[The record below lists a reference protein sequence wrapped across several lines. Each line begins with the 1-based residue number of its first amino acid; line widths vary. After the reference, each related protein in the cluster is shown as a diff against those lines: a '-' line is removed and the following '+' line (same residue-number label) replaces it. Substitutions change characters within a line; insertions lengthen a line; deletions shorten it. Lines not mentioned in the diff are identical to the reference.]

1 MHASLFVCVSLV
13 CVSVSICVRARALAC
28 VRACVTVRVCMCEC
42 VRVCVDEE
50 KGAVRVCLAVD
61 ANQLEMVTGRD
72 GDGESSEWDGS

>member
-28 VRACVTVRVCMCEC
+28 VTVRVCMCEC

-50 KGAVRVCLAVD
+50 KGAVRMCLAVD